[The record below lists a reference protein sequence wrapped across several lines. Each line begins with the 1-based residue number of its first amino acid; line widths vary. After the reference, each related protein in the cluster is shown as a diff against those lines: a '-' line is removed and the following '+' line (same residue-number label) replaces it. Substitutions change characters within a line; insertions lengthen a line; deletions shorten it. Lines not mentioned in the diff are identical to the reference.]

1 MADEQVFRFVI
12 DEETTATAGGGG
24 VAGGGAG
31 VPAPTQPASQATR
44 RRDDTNAAA
53 GGAGQRTQDKQN
65 KVEGDRKA
73 AGPIKDFAT
82 QAAAAKLG
90 KFQAPARA
98 LAAEAF
104 GGVAA
109 AAGPLAVAGAVVGVA
124 AAGVAAGV
132 ALSRAQAATA
142 DRLAALSPDI
152 AVARARVD
160 VARTRQ
166 NLALARRIGPEIA
179 RAEEASGA
187 LTLASQRLRSEIA
200 ASVFGE
206 EVTAVKSTLAE
217 ATNAIAVAVAAANTV
232 LPSGPVTAARAA
244 LGFDDPLGVGQA
256 KSIFDPEGFRHLEPE
271 NLPSSVDQNIFGRAK
286 PFRTDIPFTTG
297 LPQ

>member
-44 RRDDTNAAA
+44 RRDDANAAA
-53 GGAGQRTQDKQN
+53 GGAGQKTQDKQN

-73 AGPIKDFAT
+73 AGPLKDFAT
-82 QAAAAKLG
+82 QAATAKLG

-109 AAGPLAVAGAVVGVA
+109 AAPALGAAGAVVGVA
-124 AAGVAAGV
+124 AAAVGAGV

-152 AVARARVD
+152 AVARARIE
-160 VARTRQ
+160 VARTQQ
-166 NLALARRIGPEIA
+166 NLALAGRIGPEIA
-179 RAEEASGA
+179 RSEEARGA
-187 LTLASQRLRSEIA
+187 LGLASERLRSEIA
-200 ASVFGE
+200 ASRFGE
-206 EVTAVKSTLAE
+206 EVTATTNTLAE
-217 ATNAIAVAVAAANTV
+217 ALNAVALSLAAANSI
-232 LPSGPVTAARAA
+232 LPPGPVA
-244 LGFDDPLGVGQA
+244 LGRELLGLDDPLGVGQA

-271 NLPSSVDQNIFGRAK
+271 NLPSSVDQNLFGRAK
-286 PFRTDIPFTTG
+286 PIASDIPFNVG